1 MIAKE
6 LLNPKS
12 IVICGVSS
20 DVHKPGGKALKNLLE
35 SPFKGQVYAV
45 NPKETEVQGVKCYA
59 KVDDLPQVD
68 CAILCIAAKF
78 CTQTVDV
85 LAKEKGTKGF
95 IIISAGFS
103 EENAE
108 GAAIEKHIVDTIN
121 SVGGSLI
128 GPNCTGFL
136 NTNYAGCFDTPI
148 PTLDPKGVDFITGS
162 GATAVFIK
170 EYGMSNGLKFNS
182 VWAVGNSAQLGIEDV
197 LEHLDETFDPERSS
211 RVIMLYME
219 KIGDPQ
225 RLLKHSRSLINKG
238 CHIAAIKSGGSVAG
252 SRAASSHT
260 GALATNDA
268 AVDAL
273 FRKAGIVRCQNRQEL
288 TTVCAVFMYP
298 ELKGNRCAVVTH
310 AGGPAVMLTDV
321 LSNGGMEVPSLKE
334 HPKAPELL
342 SKLFAG
348 SSVGNPI
355 DFLATG
361 TAEQLGYILDAVEND
376 FDEID
381 FSVVIFGSPG
391 LFSNKEVYDL
401 LDQKMRTC
409 KKPIFPVLPSII
421 NVKEEIEDFIAKG
434 NINFPEECVLGNA
447 ICKIY
452 NTPKPKTGIVESLP
466 IDKLIISPANEP
478 ANEPDKDAVAAVA
491 ESIRQWGMLSPITVS
506 PKDGN
511 YRVVAGAKR
520 VRAAALAGMKEIM
533 AYIQE
538 DAAVSDQPDIDV
550 VRIRKTVERCKDGYM
565 EIADY
570 NELLDAAGISRKK
583 SVEVSNKEDALAFAK
598 EVGCSKDVP
607 LVMKV
612 VGPLHKSDVGGVT
625 LGVKDLDTVAR
636 EFDRLIV
643 IPETYAVEMY
653 PMLDGTDVYIGA
665 IRDPKFGHQVFFGL
679 GGIFIEV
686 LKDVES
692 VLVPTNK
699 EEVLKKLKNLKG
711 YKILEGVRGQE
722 GVNLD
727 LYADQIVRVSALV
740 QAAPEIAEMDLN
752 PLLGNPR
759 YVTAVDARIRLEK

>member
-1 MIAKE
+1 M
-6 LLNPKS
+6 
-12 IVICGVSS
+12 
-20 DVHKPGGKALKNLLE
+20 
-35 SPFKGQVYAV
+35 
-45 NPKETEVQGVKCYA
+45 
-59 KVDDLPQVD
+59 
-68 CAILCIAAKF
+68 
-78 CTQTVDV
+78 
-85 LAKEKGTKGF
+85 
-95 IIISAGFS
+95 
-103 EENAE
+103 
-108 GAAIEKHIVDTIN
+108 
-121 SVGGSLI
+121 
-128 GPNCTGFL
+128 
-136 NTNYAGCFDTPI
+136 NYAGCFDTPI
-148 PTLDPKGVDFITGS
+148 PPLDPKGVDFITGS

-197 LEHLDETFDPERSS
+197 LEHLDETFDPEKSS
-211 RVIMLYME
+211 HVIMLYME

-238 CHIAAIKSGGSVAG
+238 CHIAAIKSGGSAAG

-298 ELKGNRCAVVTH
+298 ELKGKRCAVVTH

-321 LSNGGMEVPSLKE
+321 LSNGGMEVPSLKD
-334 HPKAPELL
+334 HPASPALL
-342 SKLFAG
+342 EKLFGG

-361 TAEQLGYILDAVEND
+361 TAEQLGYILDTVENEYTD
-376 FDEID
+376 ID

-421 NVKEEIEDFIAKG
+421 NVKSEIEDFIAKG

-447 ICKIY
+447 LVKVY
-452 NTPKPKTGIVESLP
+452 NTPKPQPENVELP
-466 IDKLIISPANEP
+466 K
-478 ANEPDKDAVAAVA
+478 
-491 ESIRQWGMLSPITVS
+491 
-506 PKDGN
+506 
-511 YRVVAGAKR
+511 
-520 VRAAALAGMKEIM
+520 
-533 AYIQE
+533 
-538 DAAVSDQPDIDV
+538 IDV
-550 VRIRKTVERCKDGYM
+550 ARIRKTVERCKNGYM

-583 SVEVSNKEDALAFAK
+583 SVEVSKKEDALAFAK

-625 LGVKDLDTVAR
+625 LGVKDLDTVAK

-665 IRDPKFGHQVFFGL
+665 IRDEKFGHQIFFGL

-686 LKDVES
+686 LKDVQSALAPITAAEA
-692 VLVPTNK
+692 K
-699 EEVLKKLKNLKG
+699 EMLKQLKG

-722 GVNLD
+722 GVNID
-727 LYADQIVRVSALV
+727 LYADQVARVSALV

>member
-12 IVICGVSS
+12 IVVCGASS
-20 DVHKPGGKALKNLLE
+20 DIHKPGGKSLKNLLE
-35 SPFKGQVYAV
+35 SPFKGQIYAV
-45 NPKETEVQGVKCYA
+45 NPKETEVQGVKCYT

-78 CTQTVDV
+78 CAQTVDV
-85 LAKEKGTKGF
+85 LAKEKGCKGF

-108 GAAIEKHIVDTIN
+108 GAAIEKHITDTIN

-136 NTNYAGCFDTPI
+136 NVNYAGCFDTPI
-148 PTLDPKGVDFITGS
+148 PVLDPKGVDFITGS

-197 LEHLDETFDPERSS
+197 LEHLDETFDPEKSS
-211 RVIMLYME
+211 HVIMLYME
-219 KIGDPQ
+219 KIGDPM

-238 CHIAAIKSGGSVAG
+238 CHIAAIKSGGSAAG

-273 FRKAGIVRCQNRQEL
+273 FRKAGIVRCHNRQEL
-288 TTVCAVFMYP
+288 TTVCGVFMHP
-298 ELKGNRCAVVTH
+298 EIKGKRCAVITH

-321 LSNGGMEVPSLKE
+321 LSNGGLEVPPLKD
-334 HPKAPELL
+334 HPASPALL
-342 SKLFAG
+342 AKLFGG

-361 TAEQLGYILDAVEND
+361 TAEQLGYIIDTVENEY
-376 FDEID
+376 DEID

-401 LDQKMRTC
+401 LDEKMKTC

-421 NVKEEIEDFIAKG
+421 NVKDEINDFIAKG
-434 NINFPEECVLGNA
+434 RINFPEECVLGNA
-447 ICKIY
+447 ICKVY
-452 NTPKPKTGIVESLP
+452 NTPKPQPEHVELP
-466 IDKLIISPANEP
+466 K
-478 ANEPDKDAVAAVA
+478 
-491 ESIRQWGMLSPITVS
+491 
-506 PKDGN
+506 
-511 YRVVAGAKR
+511 
-520 VRAAALAGMKEIM
+520 
-533 AYIQE
+533 
-538 DAAVSDQPDIDV
+538 IDV
-550 VRIRKTVERCKDGYM
+550 ARIRKTIDRCNSGYL

-583 SVEVSNKEDALAFAK
+583 SVEVSKKEDALAFAK

-625 LGVKDLDTVAR
+625 LGVKDLDTVAK

-653 PMLDGTDVYIGA
+653 PMLDGIDVYIGA
-665 IRDPKFGHQVFFGL
+665 IKDPKFGHQIFFGL

-686 LKDVES
+686 LKDVQSALAPITADEA
-692 VLVPTNK
+692 K
-699 EEVLKKLKNLKG
+699 EMLKQLKG
-711 YKILEGVRGQE
+711 YKILQGVRGQQ

-727 LYADQIVRVSALV
+727 LYADQVARVSALV

-759 YVTAVDARIRLEK
+759 YVTAVDARIRIEK

>member
-1 MIAKE
+1 MHFVEINPIKINSMIAKE
-6 LLNPKS
+6 LLNPRS
-12 IVICGVSS
+12 IVICGASS
-20 DVHKPGGKALKNLLE
+20 DIHKPGGKALKNLLA
-35 SPFKGQVYAV
+35 SNFKGAVYAV
-45 NPKETEVQGVKCYA
+45 NPKETEVQGIKCFT
-59 KVDDLPQVD
+59 KVEDLPQVD
-68 CAILCIAAKF
+68 CAILCIAAKY
-78 CTQTVDV
+78 CPQTVDV
-85 LAKEKGTKGF
+85 LTQQKGTKGF
-95 IIISAGFS
+95 IIVSAGFS
-103 EENAE
+103 EENEE
-108 GAAIEKHIVDTIN
+108 GARLEKHIVESIN
-121 SVGGSLI
+121 AVGGSLI

-136 NTNYAGCFDTPI
+136 NTNYSGCFDTPI
-148 PTLDPKGVDFITGS
+148 PPLDPKGVDFITGS

-197 LEHLDETFDPERSS
+197 LEHLDETFDPVRSS
-211 RVIMLYME
+211 HVIMLYME

-238 CHIAAIKSGGSVAG
+238 CHIAAIKSGGSAAG

-273 FRKAGIVRCQNRQEL
+273 FRKAGIVRCHNRQEL
-288 TTVCAVFMYP
+288 TTVCSVFMYP
-298 ELKGNRCAVVTH
+298 EIKGKRCAVITH

-334 HPKAPELL
+334 HPASPALL
-342 SKLFAG
+342 EKLFAG

-361 TAEQLGYILDAVEND
+361 TAEQLGYIIDAVEND
-376 FDEID
+376 YTDID

-391 LFSNKEVYDL
+391 LFSNREVYDL
-401 LDQKMRTC
+401 LDKKMRTC

-421 NVKEEIEDFIAKG
+421 NVKDEIEEFIAKG

-447 ICKIY
+447 IVKVY
-452 NTPKPKTGIVESLP
+452 NTPKPQPEHVELP
-466 IDKLIISPANEP
+466 A
-478 ANEPDKDAVAAVA
+478 
-491 ESIRQWGMLSPITVS
+491 
-506 PKDGN
+506 
-511 YRVVAGAKR
+511 
-520 VRAAALAGMKEIM
+520 
-533 AYIQE
+533 
-538 DAAVSDQPDIDV
+538 IDV
-550 VRIRKTVERCKDGYM
+550 ARIRKTVERCKDGYM

-583 SVEVSNKEDALAFAK
+583 SVEVSKKEDALAFAR

-625 LGVKDLDTVAR
+625 LGVKDLETVGK

-665 IRDPKFGHQVFFGL
+665 IRDAKFGHQVFFGL

-686 LKDVES
+686 LKDVQSALAPITAAEA
-692 VLVPTNK
+692 K
-699 EEVLKKLKNLKG
+699 EMLTKLKG

-722 GVNLD
+722 GVNID
-727 LYADQIVRVSALV
+727 LYAEQVARVSALV

>member
-6 LLNPKS
+6 LLNPRS
-12 IVICGVSS
+12 IVVCGASS
-20 DVHKPGGKALKNLLE
+20 DIHKPGGKALKNLLE
-35 SPFKGQVYAV
+35 SSFSGPVYAV

-78 CTQTVDV
+78 CAQTVDV
-85 LAKEKGTKGF
+85 LTQQKGTKGF

-108 GAAIEKHIVDTIN
+108 GAAIEKHIVDSIN
-121 SVGGSLI
+121 AVGGSLI

-136 NTNYAGCFDTPI
+136 NTNYSGCFDTPI
-148 PTLDPKGVDFITGS
+148 PKLDPKGVDFITGS

-170 EYGMSNGLKFNS
+170 EYGMTNGLKFNS

-197 LEHLDETFDPERSS
+197 LEHLDETFDPEKSS
-211 RVIMLYME
+211 HVIMLYME
-219 KIGDPQ
+219 KVGDPQ

-238 CHIAAIKSGGSVAG
+238 CHIAAIKSGGSAAG

-288 TTVCAVFMYP
+288 TTVCGVFMYP
-298 ELKGNRCAVVTH
+298 EIKGNRCAVITH

-321 LSNGGMEVPSLKE
+321 LSNGGIEVPSLKE
-334 HPKAPELL
+334 HPASPALL
-342 SKLFAG
+342 EKLFAG

-361 TAEQLGYILDAVEND
+361 TAEQLGYIIDAVENEYTD
-376 FDEID
+376 ID

-391 LFSNKEVYDL
+391 LFSNREVYAL
-401 LDQKMRTC
+401 LNEKMKTC

-421 NVKEEIEDFIAKG
+421 NVKDEIQEFIDMG

-447 ICKIY
+447 ICKVY
-452 NTPKPKTGIVESLP
+452 NTPKPQAENVEQ
-466 IDKLIISPANEP
+466 PA
-478 ANEPDKDAVAAVA
+478 
-491 ESIRQWGMLSPITVS
+491 
-506 PKDGN
+506 
-511 YRVVAGAKR
+511 
-520 VRAAALAGMKEIM
+520 
-533 AYIQE
+533 
-538 DAAVSDQPDIDV
+538 IDV
-550 VRIRKTVERCKDGYM
+550 ARIRKTIDRCKDGYM

-583 SVEVSNKEDALAFAK
+583 SVEVSKVEDAIAFAK

-625 LGVKDLDTVAR
+625 LGVKDLETVEK
-636 EFDRLIV
+636 EFNRLIV

-665 IRDPKFGHQVFFGL
+665 IRDPKFGHQIFFGL

-686 LKDVES
+686 LKDVQSALAPISAAEA
-692 VLVPTNK
+692 K
-699 EEVLKKLKNLKG
+699 EALTKLRG
-711 YKILEGVRGQE
+711 YKILQGVRGQE
-722 GVNLD
+722 AVNID
-727 LYADQIVRVSALV
+727 LYAEQIARVSALV

>member
-6 LLNPKS
+6 LLEPKS
-12 IVICGVSS
+12 IVVCGASS
-20 DVHKPGGKALKNLLE
+20 DIHKPGGKALKNLLE
-35 SPFKGQVYAV
+35 SPFNGPVYAV

-78 CTQTVDV
+78 CAQTVDV
-85 LAKEKGTKGF
+85 LTQQKGTKGF
-95 IIISAGFS
+95 IIVSAGFS

-136 NTNYAGCFDTPI
+136 NVNYAGCFDTPI
-148 PTLDPKGVDFITGS
+148 PTLDPHGVDFITGS

-197 LEHLDETFDPERSS
+197 LEHLDETFDPVKSS

-238 CHIAAIKSGGSVAG
+238 CHIAAIKSGGSAAG

-273 FRKAGIVRCQNRQEL
+273 FRKAGIVRCHNRQEL
-288 TTVCAVFMYP
+288 TTVCGVFMHP
-298 ELKGNRCAVVTH
+298 EIKGKRCAVITH

-334 HPKAPELL
+334 HPASPALL
-342 SKLFAG
+342 AKLFGG

-361 TAEQLGYILDAVEND
+361 TAEQLGYIIDTVENEY
-376 FDEID
+376 DEID

-401 LDQKMRTC
+401 LDEKMKTC

-421 NVKEEIEDFIAKG
+421 NVKDEIEDFISKG
-434 NINFPEECVLGNA
+434 RINFPEECVLGNA

-452 NTPKPKTGIVESLP
+452 NTPKPQPVHVE
-466 IDKLIISPANEP
+466 
-478 ANEPDKDAVAAVA
+478 
-491 ESIRQWGMLSPITVS
+491 
-506 PKDGN
+506 
-511 YRVVAGAKR
+511 
-520 VRAAALAGMKEIM
+520 
-533 AYIQE
+533 
-538 DAAVSDQPDIDV
+538 QPQIDV
-550 VRIRKTVERCKDGYM
+550 ARIRKTIDRCKSGYL

-583 SVEVSNKEDALAFAK
+583 SVEVSKKEDALAFAK

-625 LGVKDLDTVAR
+625 LGVKDLDTVAK
-636 EFDRLIV
+636 EFDRLII

-653 PMLDGTDVYIGA
+653 PMLDGIDVYIGA
-665 IRDPKFGHQVFFGL
+665 IKDAKFGHQVFFGL

-686 LKDVES
+686 LKDVQSALAPITADEA
-692 VLVPTNK
+692 K
-699 EEVLKKLKNLKG
+699 EMLKQLKG
-711 YKILEGVRGQE
+711 YKILQGVRGQE

-727 LYADQIVRVSALV
+727 LYADQVARVSALV

-759 YVTAVDARIRLEK
+759 YVTAVDARIRIEK

>member
-1 MIAKE
+1 MINPK
-6 LLNPKS
+6 LLNPQS
-12 IVICGVSS
+12 IVICGASS
-20 DVHKPGGKALKNLLE
+20 DIHKPGGKSLKNLLE
-35 SPFKGQVYAV
+35 SPFKGQIYAV

-59 KVDDLPQVD
+59 NVNDLPQVD

-78 CTQTVDV
+78 CAQTVDV
-85 LAKEKGTKGF
+85 LAKEKGCRGF
-95 IIISAGFS
+95 IIVSAGFS
-103 EENAE
+103 EENEE

-136 NTNYAGCFDTPI
+136 NTNYSGCFDTPI
-148 PTLDPKGVDFITGS
+148 PKLDPKGVDFITGS

-197 LEHLDETFDPERSS
+197 LEHLDETFNPETSS
-211 RVIMLYME
+211 HVIMLYME

-238 CHIAAIKSGGSVAG
+238 CHIAAIKSGGSAAG

-273 FRKAGIVRCQNRQEL
+273 FQKAGIVRCHNRQEL
-288 TTVCAVFMYP
+288 TTVCGVFMHP
-298 ELKGNRCAVVTH
+298 EIKGKRCAVITH

-334 HPKAPELL
+334 HPASPALL
-342 SKLFAG
+342 AKLFGG

-361 TAEQLGYILDAVEND
+361 TAEQLGYIIDTVENEY
-376 FDEID
+376 DEID

-401 LDQKMRTC
+401 LDEKMKTC

-421 NVKEEIEDFIAKG
+421 NVKDEIADFIAKG
-434 NINFPEECVLGNA
+434 RINFPEECVLGNA
-447 ICKIY
+447 ICKVY
-452 NTPKPKTGIVESLP
+452 NTPKPQPENVELP
-466 IDKLIISPANEP
+466 K
-478 ANEPDKDAVAAVA
+478 
-491 ESIRQWGMLSPITVS
+491 
-506 PKDGN
+506 
-511 YRVVAGAKR
+511 
-520 VRAAALAGMKEIM
+520 
-533 AYIQE
+533 
-538 DAAVSDQPDIDV
+538 IDV
-550 VRIRKTVERCKDGYM
+550 ARIRATVDRCKDGYM

-583 SVEVSNKEDALAFAK
+583 SVEVSKKEDALAFAK

-625 LGVKDLDTVAR
+625 LGVKDLDTVAK

-665 IRDPKFGHQVFFGL
+665 IRDPKFGHQIFFGL

-686 LKDVES
+686 LKDVQSALAPITAAEA
-692 VLVPTNK
+692 K
-699 EEVLKKLKNLKG
+699 EMLTKLRG
-711 YKILEGVRGQE
+711 YKILQGVRGQE
-722 GVNLD
+722 PVNLD
-727 LYADQIVRVSALV
+727 LYADQVARVSALV
-740 QAAPEIAEMDLN
+740 QAAPEIVEMDLN

>member
-12 IVICGVSS
+12 IVICGASS
-20 DVHKPGGKALKNLLE
+20 DIHKPGGKSLKNLLE
-35 SPFKGQVYAV
+35 SPFKGQIYAV

-68 CAILCIAAKF
+68 CALLCIAAKF
-78 CTQTVDV
+78 CAQTVDV
-85 LAKEKGTKGF
+85 LAKEKGCKGF

-103 EENAE
+103 EESHE
-108 GAAIEKHIVDTIN
+108 GAEIEKHIVDTIN

-136 NTNYAGCFDTPI
+136 NVNYAGCFDTPI
-148 PTLDPKGVDFITGS
+148 PPLNPKGVDFITGS

-170 EYGMSNGLKFNS
+170 EYGMSNGLQFNS

-197 LEHLDETFDPERSS
+197 LEHLDETFDPEKSS
-211 RVIMLYME
+211 HVIMLYME

-238 CHIAAIKSGGSVAG
+238 CHIAAIKSGNSAAG

-260 GALATNDA
+260 GALATSDA

-288 TTVCAVFMYP
+288 TTVCAVFMHP
-298 ELKGNRCAVVTH
+298 ELKGKRCAVVTH

-321 LSNGGMEVPSLKE
+321 LSNGGLEVPSLKE

-342 SKLFAG
+342 SKLFGG

-401 LDQKMRTC
+401 LDEKMKTC

-421 NVKEEIEDFIAKG
+421 NVKDEINDFIAKG
-434 NINFPEECVLGNA
+434 RINFPEECVLGNA
-447 ICKIY
+447 ICKVY
-452 NTPKPKTGIVESLP
+452 NTPKPQPEHVELP
-466 IDKLIISPANEP
+466 
-478 ANEPDKDAVAAVA
+478 
-491 ESIRQWGMLSPITVS
+491 Q
-506 PKDGN
+506 
-511 YRVVAGAKR
+511 
-520 VRAAALAGMKEIM
+520 
-533 AYIQE
+533 
-538 DAAVSDQPDIDV
+538 IDV
-550 VRIRKTVERCKDGYM
+550 ARIRKTIDRCKSGYL

-583 SVEVSNKEDALAFAK
+583 SVEVSKKEDALAFAK

-625 LGVKDLDTVAR
+625 LGVKDLDTVAK

-653 PMLDGTDVYIGA
+653 PMLDGLDVYIGA
-665 IRDPKFGHQVFFGL
+665 IKDAKFGHQIFFGL

-686 LKDVES
+686 LKDVQSALAPITAAEA
-692 VLVPTNK
+692 K
-699 EEVLKKLKNLKG
+699 EMLKQLKG

-722 GVNLD
+722 GVNID
-727 LYADQIVRVSALV
+727 LYADQVARVSALV

-759 YVTAVDARIRLEK
+759 YVTAVDARIRIEK

>member
-1 MIAKE
+1 MINPK
-6 LLNPKS
+6 LLDPKS
-12 IVICGVSS
+12 IVVCGASS
-20 DVHKPGGKALKNLLE
+20 DIHKPGGKALKNLLE
-35 SPFKGQVYAV
+35 SAFKGDVYAV

-78 CTQTVDV
+78 CAQTVDV
-85 LAKEKGTKGF
+85 LAKEKGCRGF
-95 IIISAGFS
+95 IIVSAGFS
-103 EENAE
+103 EESHE
-108 GAAIEKHIVDTIN
+108 GAEVEKHIVDTIN

-136 NTNYAGCFDTPI
+136 NTNYSGCFDTPI
-148 PTLDPKGVDFITGS
+148 PKLDPKGVDFITGS

-197 LEHLDETFDPERSS
+197 LEHLDESFDPEKSS
-211 RVIMLYME
+211 HVIMLYME

-238 CHIAAIKSGGSVAG
+238 CHIAAIKSGGSAAG

-273 FRKAGIVRCQNRQEL
+273 FQKAGIVRCQNRQEL
-288 TTVCAVFMYP
+288 TTVCGVFMHP
-298 ELKGNRCAVVTH
+298 ELKGKRCAVITH

-321 LSNGGMEVPSLKE
+321 LSNGGMEVPPLKD
-334 HPKAPELL
+334 HPASPALL
-342 SKLFAG
+342 AKLFGG

-361 TAEQLGYILDAVEND
+361 TAEQLGYIIDTVENEY
-376 FDEID
+376 DEID

-401 LDQKMRTC
+401 LDEKMKTC

-421 NVKEEIEDFIAKG
+421 NVKQEIEDFIAKG
-434 NINFPEECVLGNA
+434 RINFPEECVLGNA
-447 ICKIY
+447 LVKVY
-452 NTPKPKTGIVESLP
+452 NTPKPQPEHVELP
-466 IDKLIISPANEP
+466 QVD
-478 ANEPDKDAVAAVA
+478 VA
-491 ESIRQWGMLSPITVS
+491 
-506 PKDGN
+506 
-511 YRVVAGAKR
+511 
-520 VRAAALAGMKEIM
+520 
-533 AYIQE
+533 
-538 DAAVSDQPDIDV
+538 
-550 VRIRKTVERCKDGYM
+550 RIRATVDRCKDGYM

-583 SVEVSNKEDALAFAK
+583 SVEVSKKEDALAFAK

-625 LGVKDLDTVAR
+625 LGVKDLDTVAK

-665 IRDPKFGHQVFFGL
+665 IRDDKFGHQIFFGL

-686 LKDVES
+686 LKDVQSALAPITAAEA
-692 VLVPTNK
+692 K
-699 EEVLKKLKNLKG
+699 EMLTKLRG
-711 YKILEGVRGQE
+711 YKILQGVRGQE
-722 GVNLD
+722 PVNLD
-727 LYADQIVRVSALV
+727 LYADQIARVSALM

>member
-6 LLNPKS
+6 LLNPRS
-12 IVICGVSS
+12 IVICGASS
-20 DVHKPGGKALKNLLE
+20 DIHKPGGKSLKNLLE
-35 SPFKGQVYAV
+35 SPFKGQIYAV

-68 CAILCIAAKF
+68 CALLCIAAKF
-78 CTQTVDV
+78 CAQTVDV
-85 LAKEKGTKGF
+85 LAKEKGCKGF

-103 EENAE
+103 EESYE
-108 GAAIEKHIVDTIN
+108 GAEIEKHIVDTIN

-136 NTNYAGCFDTPI
+136 NVNYAGCFDTPI
-148 PTLDPKGVDFITGS
+148 PPLNPKGVDFITGS

-170 EYGMSNGLKFNS
+170 EYGMSNGLQFNS

-197 LEHLDETFDPERSS
+197 LEHLDETFDPEKSS
-211 RVIMLYME
+211 HVIMLYME
-219 KIGDPQ
+219 KIGDPM

-238 CHIAAIKSGGSVAG
+238 CHIAAIKSGGSAAG

-273 FRKAGIVRCQNRQEL
+273 FRKAGIVRCHNRQEL
-288 TTVCAVFMYP
+288 TTVCGVFMYP
-298 ELKGNRCAVVTH
+298 EIKGKRCAVITH

-321 LSNGGMEVPSLKE
+321 LSDGGMEVPPLKD
-334 HPKAPELL
+334 HPASPALL
-342 SKLFAG
+342 EKLFGG

-361 TAEQLGYILDAVEND
+361 TAEQLGYIIDTVENEY
-376 FDEID
+376 DEID

-401 LDQKMRTC
+401 LDAKMKTC

-421 NVKEEIEDFIAKG
+421 NVKDEIEDFIAKG
-434 NINFPEECVLGNA
+434 RINFPEECVLGNA
-447 ICKIY
+447 ICKVY
-452 NTPKPKTGIVESLP
+452 NTPKPQPEHVELP
-466 IDKLIISPANEP
+466 E
-478 ANEPDKDAVAAVA
+478 
-491 ESIRQWGMLSPITVS
+491 
-506 PKDGN
+506 
-511 YRVVAGAKR
+511 
-520 VRAAALAGMKEIM
+520 
-533 AYIQE
+533 
-538 DAAVSDQPDIDV
+538 IDV
-550 VRIRKTVERCKDGYM
+550 ARIRKTIDRCKDGYL

-583 SVEVSNKEDALAFAK
+583 SVEVSKKEDALAFAK

-625 LGVKDLDTVAR
+625 LGVKDLDTVAK

-665 IRDPKFGHQVFFGL
+665 IKDPKFGHQIFFGL

-686 LKDVES
+686 LKDVQSALAPITADEA
-692 VLVPTNK
+692 K
-699 EEVLKKLKNLKG
+699 EMLKQLKG
-711 YKILEGVRGQE
+711 YKILQGVRGQE

-727 LYADQIVRVSALV
+727 LYADQVARVSALV

-759 YVTAVDARIRLEK
+759 YVTAVDARIRIEK

>member
-6 LLNPKS
+6 LLNPRS
-12 IVICGVSS
+12 IVICGASS
-20 DVHKPGGKALKNLLE
+20 DIHKPGGKALKNLLE
-35 SPFKGQVYAV
+35 SNFSGPVYAV
-45 NPKETEVQGVKCYA
+45 NPKETEVQGIKCYA
-59 KVDDLPQVD
+59 KVEDLPQVD

-78 CTQTVDV
+78 CAQTVDV
-85 LAKEKGTKGF
+85 LTQQKGTKGF
-95 IIISAGFS
+95 IIVSAGFS

-108 GAAIEKHIVDTIN
+108 GAAIEKHIVDSIN
-121 SVGGSLI
+121 AVGGSLI

-136 NTNYAGCFDTPI
+136 NTNYSGCFDTPI
-148 PTLDPKGVDFITGS
+148 PKLDPKGVDFITGS

-170 EYGMSNGLKFNS
+170 EYGMTNGLKFNS

-197 LEHLDETFDPERSS
+197 LEHLDETFDPEKSS
-211 RVIMLYME
+211 HVIMLYME
-219 KIGDPQ
+219 KVGDPQ

-238 CHIAAIKSGGSVAG
+238 CHIAAIKSGGSAAG

-288 TTVCAVFMYP
+288 TTVCGVFMYP
-298 ELKGNRCAVVTH
+298 EIKGNRCAVITH

-321 LSNGGMEVPSLKE
+321 LSNNGIEVPSLKE
-334 HPKAPELL
+334 HPASPALL
-342 SKLFAG
+342 EKLFGG

-361 TAEQLGYILDAVEND
+361 TAEQLGYIIDTVENEYTD
-376 FDEID
+376 ID

-391 LFSNKEVYDL
+391 LFSNREVYAL
-401 LDQKMRTC
+401 LNEKMKTC

-421 NVKEEIEDFIAKG
+421 NVKDEIQEFIDMG

-447 ICKIY
+447 ICKVY
-452 NTPKPKTGIVESLP
+452 NTPKPQPENVEQ
-466 IDKLIISPANEP
+466 PA
-478 ANEPDKDAVAAVA
+478 
-491 ESIRQWGMLSPITVS
+491 
-506 PKDGN
+506 
-511 YRVVAGAKR
+511 
-520 VRAAALAGMKEIM
+520 
-533 AYIQE
+533 
-538 DAAVSDQPDIDV
+538 IDV
-550 VRIRKTVERCKDGYM
+550 ARIRKTVDRCKSGYM

-583 SVEVSNKEDALAFAK
+583 SVEVSKVEDAIAFAK

-625 LGVKDLDTVAR
+625 LGVKDLATVEK
-636 EFDRLIV
+636 EFNRLIV

-665 IRDPKFGHQVFFGL
+665 IKDPKFGHQIFFGL

-686 LKDVES
+686 LKDVQSALAPISAAEA
-692 VLVPTNK
+692 K
-699 EEVLKKLKNLKG
+699 EALTKLRG
-711 YKILEGVRGQE
+711 YKILQGVRGQE
-722 GVNLD
+722 AVNLD
-727 LYADQIVRVSALV
+727 LYADQIARVSALV

>member
-6 LLNPKS
+6 LLNPRS
-12 IVICGVSS
+12 IVICGASS
-20 DVHKPGGKALKNLLE
+20 DIHKPGGKSLKNLLE
-35 SPFKGQVYAV
+35 SPFKGKIYAV

-59 KVDDLPQVD
+59 KVDDLPEQVD
-68 CAILCIAAKF
+68 CALLCIAAKF
-78 CTQTVDV
+78 CAQTVDV
-85 LAKEKGTKGF
+85 LAKEKGCKGF

-103 EENAE
+103 EESHE
-108 GAAIEKHIVDTIN
+108 GAEIEKHIVDTIN

-136 NTNYAGCFDTPI
+136 NVNYAGCFDTPI
-148 PTLDPKGVDFITGS
+148 PPLDPKGVDFITGS

-197 LEHLDETFDPERSS
+197 LEHLDETFDPEKSS
-211 RVIMLYME
+211 HVIMLYME
-219 KIGDPQ
+219 KIGDPM

-238 CHIAAIKSGGSVAG
+238 CHIAAIKSGGSAAG

-273 FRKAGIVRCQNRQEL
+273 FRKAGIVRCHNRQEL
-288 TTVCAVFMYP
+288 TTVCGVFMHP
-298 ELKGNRCAVVTH
+298 EIKGKRCAVITH

-321 LSNGGMEVPSLKE
+321 LSNGGMEVPPLKD
-334 HPKAPELL
+334 HPASPALL
-342 SKLFAG
+342 AKLFGG

-361 TAEQLGYILDAVEND
+361 TAEQLGYIIDTVENEY
-376 FDEID
+376 DEID

-401 LDQKMRTC
+401 LDEKMKTC

-421 NVKEEIEDFIAKG
+421 NVKDEINDFISKG
-434 NINFPEECVLGNA
+434 RINFPEECVLGNA
-447 ICKIY
+447 LCKVY
-452 NTPKPKTGIVESLP
+452 NTPKPQPEHVELP
-466 IDKLIISPANEP
+466 K
-478 ANEPDKDAVAAVA
+478 
-491 ESIRQWGMLSPITVS
+491 
-506 PKDGN
+506 
-511 YRVVAGAKR
+511 
-520 VRAAALAGMKEIM
+520 
-533 AYIQE
+533 
-538 DAAVSDQPDIDV
+538 IDV
-550 VRIRKTVERCKDGYM
+550 ARIRKTIDHCKDGYL

-583 SVEVSNKEDALAFAK
+583 SVEVSKKEDALAFAK

-625 LGVKDLDTVAR
+625 LGVKDLDTVAK

-665 IRDPKFGHQVFFGL
+665 IKDPKFGHQIFFGL

-686 LKDVES
+686 LKDVQSALAPITADEA
-692 VLVPTNK
+692 K
-699 EEVLKKLKNLKG
+699 EMLKQLKG
-711 YKILEGVRGQE
+711 YKILQGVRGQE

-727 LYADQIVRVSALV
+727 LYADQVARVSALV

-759 YVTAVDARIRLEK
+759 YVTAVDARIRIEK

>member
-1 MIAKE
+1 MINPK
-6 LLNPKS
+6 LLNPQS
-12 IVICGVSS
+12 IVVCGASS
-20 DVHKPGGKALKNLLE
+20 DIHKPGGKALKNLLE
-35 SPFKGQVYAV
+35 SPFKGQIYAV

-78 CTQTVDV
+78 CAQTVDV
-85 LAKEKGTKGF
+85 LAKEKGCRGF

-103 EENAE
+103 EESHE
-108 GAAIEKHIVDTIN
+108 GAEIEKHIVETIN

-136 NTNYAGCFDTPI
+136 NVNYAGCFDTPI
-148 PTLDPKGVDFITGS
+148 PKLDPKGVDFITGS

-197 LEHLDETFDPERSS
+197 LEHLDETFDPEKSS
-211 RVIMLYME
+211 HVIMLYME

-225 RLLKHSRSLINKG
+225 RLLKHSRNLINKG
-238 CHIAAIKSGGSVAG
+238 CHIAAIKSGGSAAG

-273 FRKAGIVRCQNRQEL
+273 FQKAGIVRCHNRQEL
-288 TTVCAVFMYP
+288 TTVCGVFMHP
-298 ELKGNRCAVVTH
+298 ELKGKRCAVITH

-321 LSNGGMEVPSLKE
+321 LSNGGMEVPPLKD
-334 HPKAPELL
+334 HPASPALL
-342 SKLFAG
+342 AKLFGG

-361 TAEQLGYILDAVEND
+361 TAEQLGYIIDTVENEY
-376 FDEID
+376 DEID

-401 LDQKMRTC
+401 LDEKMKTC

-421 NVKEEIEDFIAKG
+421 NVKDEINDFIAKG
-434 NINFPEECVLGNA
+434 RINFPEECVLGNA
-447 ICKIY
+447 LVKVY
-452 NTPKPKTGIVESLP
+452 NTPKPQSEHVELP
-466 IDKLIISPANEP
+466 
-478 ANEPDKDAVAAVA
+478 
-491 ESIRQWGMLSPITVS
+491 Q
-506 PKDGN
+506 
-511 YRVVAGAKR
+511 
-520 VRAAALAGMKEIM
+520 
-533 AYIQE
+533 
-538 DAAVSDQPDIDV
+538 IDV
-550 VRIRKTVERCKDGYM
+550 ARIRKTIDKCGNGYM

-583 SVEVSNKEDALAFAK
+583 SVEVSKKEDALAFAK

-625 LGVKDLDTVAR
+625 LNVKDLDTVSK
-636 EFDRLIV
+636 EFDRLMAIKD
-643 IPETYAVEMY
+643 TYAVEMY

-665 IRDPKFGHQVFFGL
+665 IRDDKFGHQIFFGL

-686 LKDVES
+686 LKDVQSALAPITAAEA
-692 VLVPTNK
+692 K
-699 EEVLKKLKNLKG
+699 EMLTKLRG
-711 YKILEGVRGQE
+711 YKILQGVRGQE
-722 GVNLD
+722 PVNID
-727 LYADQIVRVSALV
+727 LYADQVARVSALV

>member
-1 MIAKE
+1 M
-6 LLNPKS
+6 
-12 IVICGVSS
+12 
-20 DVHKPGGKALKNLLE
+20 
-35 SPFKGQVYAV
+35 
-45 NPKETEVQGVKCYA
+45 
-59 KVDDLPQVD
+59 
-68 CAILCIAAKF
+68 
-78 CTQTVDV
+78 
-85 LAKEKGTKGF
+85 
-95 IIISAGFS
+95 
-103 EENAE
+103 
-108 GAAIEKHIVDTIN
+108 
-121 SVGGSLI
+121 GGSLI

-136 NTNYAGCFDTPI
+136 NTNYSGCFDTPI
-148 PTLDPKGVDFITGS
+148 PKLDPKGVDFITGS

-197 LEHLDETFDPERSS
+197 LEHLDETFDPEKSS
-211 RVIMLYME
+211 HVIMLYME

-225 RLLKHSRSLINKG
+225 RLLKHSRNLINKG
-238 CHIAAIKSGGSVAG
+238 CHIAAIKSGGSAAG

-273 FRKAGIVRCQNRQEL
+273 FQKAGIVRCHNRQEL
-288 TTVCAVFMYP
+288 TTVCGVFMHP
-298 ELKGNRCAVVTH
+298 EIKGKRCAVITH

-321 LSNGGMEVPSLKE
+321 LSNGGIEVPPLKD
-334 HPKAPELL
+334 HPASPALL
-342 SKLFAG
+342 AKLFGG

-361 TAEQLGYILDAVEND
+361 TAEQLGYIIDTVENEY
-376 FDEID
+376 DEID

-401 LDQKMRTC
+401 LDEKMKTC

-421 NVKEEIEDFIAKG
+421 NVKDEINDFIAKG
-434 NINFPEECVLGNA
+434 RINFPEECVLGNA
-447 ICKIY
+447 LVKVY
-452 NTPKPKTGIVESLP
+452 NTPKPQPEHVELP
-466 IDKLIISPANEP
+466 QVD
-478 ANEPDKDAVAAVA
+478 VA
-491 ESIRQWGMLSPITVS
+491 
-506 PKDGN
+506 
-511 YRVVAGAKR
+511 
-520 VRAAALAGMKEIM
+520 
-533 AYIQE
+533 
-538 DAAVSDQPDIDV
+538 
-550 VRIRKTVERCKDGYM
+550 RIRATVDRCKDGYM

-583 SVEVSNKEDALAFAK
+583 SVEVSKKEDALAFAK

-625 LGVKDLDTVAR
+625 LGVKDLDTVAK

-665 IRDPKFGHQVFFGL
+665 IKDPKFGHQIFFGL

-686 LKDVES
+686 LKDVQSALAPITAAEA
-692 VLVPTNK
+692 K
-699 EEVLKKLKNLKG
+699 EMLTKLRG
-711 YKILEGVRGQE
+711 YKILQGVRGQE
-722 GVNLD
+722 PVNLD
-727 LYADQIVRVSALV
+727 LYADQIARVSALV

>member
-6 LLNPKS
+6 LLNPRS
-12 IVICGVSS
+12 IVICGASS
-20 DVHKPGGKALKNLLE
+20 DVHKPGGKSLKNLLE
-35 SPFKGQVYAV
+35 SPFKGQIYAV

-59 KVDDLPQVD
+59 KVEDLPQVD

-78 CTQTVDV
+78 CAQTVDV
-85 LAKEKGTKGF
+85 LAKEKGCKGF
-95 IIISAGFS
+95 IIVSAGFS
-103 EENAE
+103 EESHE
-108 GAAIEKHIVDTIN
+108 GAEIEKHIVDTIN

-136 NTNYAGCFDTPI
+136 NVNYAGCFDTPI
-148 PTLDPKGVDFITGS
+148 PPLDPKGVDFITGS

-197 LEHLDETFDPERSS
+197 LEHLDETFDPVKSS
-211 RVIMLYME
+211 HVIMLYME

-238 CHIAAIKSGGSVAG
+238 CHIAAIKSGGSAAG

-298 ELKGNRCAVVTH
+298 ELKGKRCAVVTH

-321 LSNGGMEVPSLKE
+321 LSNGGMEVPSLKD
-334 HPKAPELL
+334 HPASPALL
-342 SKLFAG
+342 EKLFGG

-361 TAEQLGYILDAVEND
+361 TAEQLGYILDTVENEYTD
-376 FDEID
+376 ID

-421 NVKEEIEDFIAKG
+421 NVKSEIEDFIAKG

-447 ICKIY
+447 LVKVY
-452 NTPKPKTGIVESLP
+452 NTPKPQPENVELP
-466 IDKLIISPANEP
+466 K
-478 ANEPDKDAVAAVA
+478 
-491 ESIRQWGMLSPITVS
+491 
-506 PKDGN
+506 
-511 YRVVAGAKR
+511 
-520 VRAAALAGMKEIM
+520 
-533 AYIQE
+533 
-538 DAAVSDQPDIDV
+538 IDV
-550 VRIRKTVERCKDGYM
+550 ARIRRTVERCKDGYM

-583 SVEVSNKEDALAFAK
+583 SVEVSKKEDALAFAK

-625 LGVKDLDTVAR
+625 LGVKDLDTVAK

-665 IRDPKFGHQVFFGL
+665 IRDEKFGHQIFFGL

-686 LKDVES
+686 LKDVQSALAPITAAEA
-692 VLVPTNK
+692 K
-699 EEVLKKLKNLKG
+699 EMLKQLKG

-722 GVNLD
+722 GVNID
-727 LYADQIVRVSALV
+727 LYAEQVARVSALV

>member
-6 LLNPKS
+6 LLNPRS
-12 IVICGVSS
+12 IVVCGASS
-20 DVHKPGGKALKNLLE
+20 DIHKPGGKALKNLLD
-35 SPFKGQVYAV
+35 SNFKGQVYAV
-45 NPKETEVQGVKCYA
+45 NPKESEVQGVKCYA

-78 CTQTVDV
+78 CAATVDV
-85 LAKEKGTKGF
+85 LTQQKGTKGF
-95 IIISAGFS
+95 IIVSAGFS

-108 GAAIEKHIVDTIN
+108 GAAIEKHIVDSIN
-121 SVGGSLI
+121 AVGGSLI

-136 NTNYAGCFDTPI
+136 NTNYSGCFDTPI
-148 PTLDPKGVDFITGS
+148 PKLDPHGVDFITGS

-170 EYGMSNGLKFNS
+170 EYGISNGLTFNS

-197 LEHLDETFDPERSS
+197 LQHLDESFDPEKSS

-225 RLLKHSRSLINKG
+225 RLLKHSRNLINKG
-238 CHIAAIKSGGSVAG
+238 CRIAAIKSGGSAAG

-288 TTVCAVFMYP
+288 TTVCAVFMHP
-298 ELKGNRCAVVTH
+298 ALKGKRCAVVTH

-334 HPKAPELL
+334 HPKSPELL
-342 SKLFAG
+342 SKLFPG

-376 FDEID
+376 YDEID

-401 LDQKMRTC
+401 LDQKMKTC
-409 KKPIFPVLPSII
+409 RKPIFPVLPSII
-421 NVKEEIEDFIAKG
+421 NVKDEIDDFIAKG
-434 NINFPEECVLGNA
+434 RINFPEECVLGNA
-447 ICKIY
+447 LCKVY
-452 NTPKPKTGIVESLP
+452 NTPKPQPENVE
-466 IDKLIISPANEP
+466 
-478 ANEPDKDAVAAVA
+478 
-491 ESIRQWGMLSPITVS
+491 
-506 PKDGN
+506 
-511 YRVVAGAKR
+511 
-520 VRAAALAGMKEIM
+520 
-533 AYIQE
+533 
-538 DAAVSDQPDIDV
+538 QPSVDV
-550 VRIRKTVERCKDGYM
+550 QRIRKTIQRCNSGYL

-583 SVEVSNKEDALAFAK
+583 SVEVSKLDDALAFAK
-598 EVGCSKDVP
+598 EVGCSNNVP

-625 LGVKDLDTVAR
+625 LGVKDLETVEK
-636 EFDRLIV
+636 EFNRLIV

-665 IRDPKFGHQVFFGL
+665 IKDPKFGHQIFFGL

-686 LKDVES
+686 LKDVQSALAPISAAEA
-692 VLVPTNK
+692 K
-699 EEVLKKLKNLKG
+699 EMLTQLKG
-711 YKILEGVRGQE
+711 YKILQGVRGQE

-727 LYADQIVRVSALV
+727 LYADQIARVSALV

-759 YVTAVDARIRLEK
+759 YVTAVDARIRIEK

>member
-12 IVICGVSS
+12 IVVCGASS
-20 DVHKPGGKALKNLLE
+20 DVHKPGGKSLKNLLE

-78 CTQTVDV
+78 CAQTVDV
-85 LAKEKGTKGF
+85 LAKEKGCKGF
-95 IIISAGFS
+95 IIVSAGFS
-103 EENAE
+103 EESHE
-108 GAAIEKHIVDTIN
+108 GAEVEKHIVDTIN

-136 NTNYAGCFDTPI
+136 NVNYAGCFDTPI
-148 PTLDPKGVDFITGS
+148 PTLDPHGVDFITGS

-170 EYGMSNGLKFNS
+170 EYGISNGLKFNS

-197 LEHLDETFDPERSS
+197 LEHLDETFDPVKSS

-238 CHIAAIKSGGSVAG
+238 CHIAAIKSGGSAAG

-273 FRKAGIVRCQNRQEL
+273 FRKAGIVRCHNRQEL
-288 TTVCAVFMYP
+288 TTVCGVFMYP
-298 ELKGNRCAVVTH
+298 EIKGKRCAVITH

-321 LSNGGMEVPSLKE
+321 LSDGGMEVPSLKD
-334 HPKAPELL
+334 HPASPALL
-342 SKLFAG
+342 AKLFGG

-361 TAEQLGYILDAVEND
+361 TAEQLGYIIDTVENEY
-376 FDEID
+376 DEID

-401 LDQKMRTC
+401 LDEKMKTC

-421 NVKEEIEDFIAKG
+421 NVKDEIEDFIAKG
-434 NINFPEECVLGNA
+434 RINFPEECVLGNA
-447 ICKIY
+447 LCKVY
-452 NTPKPKTGIVESLP
+452 NTPKPQPEHVELP
-466 IDKLIISPANEP
+466 K
-478 ANEPDKDAVAAVA
+478 
-491 ESIRQWGMLSPITVS
+491 
-506 PKDGN
+506 
-511 YRVVAGAKR
+511 
-520 VRAAALAGMKEIM
+520 
-533 AYIQE
+533 
-538 DAAVSDQPDIDV
+538 IDV
-550 VRIRKTVERCKDGYM
+550 ERIRRTIDRCQSGYL

-583 SVEVSNKEDALAFAK
+583 SVEVSKKEDALAFAK
-598 EVGCSKDVP
+598 EVGCSKEVP

-625 LGVKDLDTVAR
+625 LGVKDLDTVAK
-636 EFDRLIV
+636 EFDRLIH

-665 IRDPKFGHQVFFGL
+665 IKDPKFGHQVFFGL

-686 LKDVES
+686 LKDVQSALAPITADEA
-692 VLVPTNK
+692 K
-699 EEVLKKLKNLKG
+699 EMLKQLKG
-711 YKILEGVRGQE
+711 YKILQGVRGQE
-722 GVNLD
+722 GVNID
-727 LYADQIVRVSALV
+727 LYADQVARVSALV

-759 YVTAVDARIRLEK
+759 YVTAVDARIRIEK

>member
-6 LLNPKS
+6 LLNPRS
-12 IVICGVSS
+12 IVICGASS
-20 DVHKPGGKALKNLLE
+20 DIHKPGGKSLKNLLE
-35 SPFKGQVYAV
+35 SPFKGKIYAV

-68 CAILCIAAKF
+68 CALLCIAAKF
-78 CTQTVDV
+78 CAQTVDV
-85 LAKEKGTKGF
+85 LAKEKGCKGF

-103 EENAE
+103 EENTE
-108 GAAIEKHIVDTIN
+108 GAAIEKHIVETIN

-136 NTNYAGCFDTPI
+136 NVNYAGCFDTPI
-148 PTLDPKGVDFITGS
+148 PKLDPKGVDFITGS

-197 LEHLDETFDPERSS
+197 LEHLDETFDPEKSS

-219 KIGDPQ
+219 KIGDPM

-238 CHIAAIKSGGSVAG
+238 CHIAAIKSGGSAAG

-273 FRKAGIVRCQNRQEL
+273 FRKAGIVRCHNRQEL
-288 TTVCAVFMYP
+288 TTVCGVFMHP
-298 ELKGNRCAVVTH
+298 EIKGKRCAVITH

-321 LSNGGMEVPSLKE
+321 LSNGGMEVPPLKD
-334 HPKAPELL
+334 HPASAALL
-342 SKLFAG
+342 EKLFGG

-361 TAEQLGYILDAVEND
+361 TAEQLGYIIDTVENEY
-376 FDEID
+376 DEID

-401 LDQKMRTC
+401 LDEKMKTC

-421 NVKEEIEDFIAKG
+421 NVKDEIEDFIAKG
-434 NINFPEECVLGNA
+434 RINFPEECVLGNA
-447 ICKIY
+447 ICKVY
-452 NTPKPKTGIVESLP
+452 NTPKPQPEHVELP
-466 IDKLIISPANEP
+466 K
-478 ANEPDKDAVAAVA
+478 
-491 ESIRQWGMLSPITVS
+491 
-506 PKDGN
+506 
-511 YRVVAGAKR
+511 
-520 VRAAALAGMKEIM
+520 
-533 AYIQE
+533 
-538 DAAVSDQPDIDV
+538 IDV
-550 VRIRKTVERCKDGYM
+550 ERIRKTIDRCKDGYL

-583 SVEVSNKEDALAFAK
+583 SVEVSKKEDALAFAK

-625 LGVKDLDTVAR
+625 LNVKDLDTVSK
-636 EFDRLIV
+636 EYDRLMAIKD
-643 IPETYAVEMY
+643 TYAVEMY

-665 IRDPKFGHQVFFGL
+665 IKDPKFGHQVFFGL

-686 LKDVES
+686 LKDVQSALAPITADEA
-692 VLVPTNK
+692 K
-699 EEVLKKLKNLKG
+699 EMLKQLKG
-711 YKILEGVRGQE
+711 YKILQGVRGQE

-727 LYADQIVRVSALV
+727 LYADQVARVSALV

-759 YVTAVDARIRLEK
+759 YVTAVDARIRIEK

>member
-6 LLNPKS
+6 LLNPRS
-12 IVICGVSS
+12 IVICGASS
-20 DVHKPGGKALKNLLE
+20 DIHKPGGKALKNLLE
-35 SPFKGQVYAV
+35 SSFSGPVYAV
-45 NPKETEVQGVKCYA
+45 NPKETEVQGIKCYA
-59 KVDDLPQVD
+59 KVEDLPQVD

-78 CTQTVDV
+78 CAQTVDV
-85 LAKEKGTKGF
+85 LTQQKGTKGF
-95 IIISAGFS
+95 IIVSAGFS

-108 GAAIEKHIVDTIN
+108 GAAIEKHIVDSIN
-121 SVGGSLI
+121 AVGGSLI

-136 NTNYAGCFDTPI
+136 NTNYSGCFDTPI
-148 PTLDPKGVDFITGS
+148 PKLDPKGVDFITGS

-170 EYGMSNGLKFNS
+170 EYGMTNGLKFNS

-197 LEHLDETFDPERSS
+197 LEHLDETFDPEKSS
-211 RVIMLYME
+211 HVIMLYME
-219 KIGDPQ
+219 KVGDPQ

-238 CHIAAIKSGGSVAG
+238 CHIAAIKSGGSAAG

-288 TTVCAVFMYP
+288 TTVCGVFMYP
-298 ELKGNRCAVVTH
+298 EIKGNRCAVITH

-321 LSNGGMEVPSLKE
+321 LSDNGIEVPSLKE
-334 HPKAPELL
+334 HPASPALL
-342 SKLFAG
+342 EKLFGG

-361 TAEQLGYILDAVEND
+361 TAEQLGYIIDTVENEYTD
-376 FDEID
+376 ID

-391 LFSNKEVYDL
+391 LFSNREVYAL
-401 LDQKMRTC
+401 LDEKMKTC

-421 NVKEEIEDFIAKG
+421 NVKDEIQEFIDRG

-447 ICKIY
+447 ICKVY
-452 NTPKPKTGIVESLP
+452 NTPKPQPENVEQ
-466 IDKLIISPANEP
+466 PA
-478 ANEPDKDAVAAVA
+478 
-491 ESIRQWGMLSPITVS
+491 
-506 PKDGN
+506 
-511 YRVVAGAKR
+511 
-520 VRAAALAGMKEIM
+520 
-533 AYIQE
+533 
-538 DAAVSDQPDIDV
+538 IDV
-550 VRIRKTVERCKDGYM
+550 ARIRKTIDRCKNGYM

-583 SVEVSNKEDALAFAK
+583 SVEVSKVEDAIAFAK

-625 LGVKDLDTVAR
+625 LGVKDLATVEK
-636 EFDRLIV
+636 EFNRLIV

-665 IRDPKFGHQVFFGL
+665 IKDPKFGHQIFFGL

-686 LKDVES
+686 LKDVQSALAPISAAEA
-692 VLVPTNK
+692 K
-699 EEVLKKLKNLKG
+699 EALTKLRG
-711 YKILEGVRGQE
+711 YKILQGVRGQE
-722 GVNLD
+722 AVNLD
-727 LYADQIVRVSALV
+727 LYADQIARVSALV

>member
-6 LLNPKS
+6 LLNPRS
-12 IVICGVSS
+12 IVICGASS

-78 CTQTVDV
+78 CAQTVDV
-85 LAKEKGTKGF
+85 LAKEKGCKGF
-95 IIISAGFS
+95 IIVSAGFS
-103 EENAE
+103 EENEE
-108 GAAIEKHIVDTIN
+108 GAAIERHIVDTIN

-136 NTNYAGCFDTPI
+136 NTNYSGCFDAPI
-148 PTLDPKGVDFITGS
+148 PKLDPKGVDFITGS

-197 LEHLDETFDPERSS
+197 LEHLDESFNPETSS

-238 CHIAAIKSGGSVAG
+238 CHIAAIKSGGSAAG

-288 TTVCAVFMYP
+288 TTVCAVFMHP
-298 ELKGNRCAVVTH
+298 EIRGKRCAVITH

-334 HPKAPELL
+334 HPASPALL
-342 SKLFAG
+342 EKLFPG

-361 TAEQLGYILDAVEND
+361 TAEQLGHIIDTVENEYD
-376 FDEID
+376 DID

-391 LFSNKEVYDL
+391 LFSNREVYAL
-401 LDQKMRTC
+401 LDEKMKTC
-409 KKPIFPVLPSII
+409 RKPIFPVLPSII
-421 NVKEEIEDFIAKG
+421 NVKEEIEEFISRG
-434 NINFPEECVLGNA
+434 RINFPEECVLGNA
-447 ICKIY
+447 ICKVY
-452 NTPKPKTGIVESLP
+452 HTPKPQPEQVELP
-466 IDKLIISPANEP
+466 QIDTA
-478 ANEPDKDAVAAVA
+478 
-491 ESIRQWGMLSPITVS
+491 
-506 PKDGN
+506 
-511 YRVVAGAKR
+511 
-520 VRAAALAGMKEIM
+520 
-533 AYIQE
+533 
-538 DAAVSDQPDIDV
+538 
-550 VRIRKTVERCKDGYM
+550 RIRRTIDRCNDGYM
-565 EIADY
+565 EISDY

-583 SVEVSNKEDALAFAK
+583 SVEVSKKEDALAFAR
-598 EVGCSKDVP
+598 EVGCSKEVP

-625 LGVKDLDTVAR
+625 LGVKDLDTVAK

-665 IRDPKFGHQVFFGL
+665 IRDEKFGHQIFFGL

-686 LKDVES
+686 LKDVQSALAPITAAEA
-692 VLVPTNK
+692 K
-699 EEVLKKLKNLKG
+699 EMLLNLKG

-727 LYADQIVRVSALV
+727 LYADQVARVSALV

-752 PLLGNPR
+752 PLLGTPR

>member
-6 LLNPKS
+6 LLNPRS
-12 IVICGVSS
+12 IVICGASS
-20 DVHKPGGKALKNLLE
+20 DIHKPGGKALKNLLE
-35 SPFKGQVYAV
+35 SSFSGPVYAV
-45 NPKETEVQGVKCYA
+45 NPKETEVQGIKCYA
-59 KVDDLPQVD
+59 KVEDLPQVD

-78 CTQTVDV
+78 CAQTVDV
-85 LAKEKGTKGF
+85 LTQQKGTKGF
-95 IIISAGFS
+95 IIVSAGFS

-108 GAAIEKHIVDTIN
+108 GAAIEKHIVDSIN
-121 SVGGSLI
+121 AVGGSLI

-136 NTNYAGCFDTPI
+136 NTNYSGCFDTPI
-148 PTLDPKGVDFITGS
+148 PKLDPKGVDFITGS

-170 EYGMSNGLKFNS
+170 EYGMTNGLKFNS

-197 LEHLDETFDPERSS
+197 LEHLDETFDPEKSS
-211 RVIMLYME
+211 HVIMLYME
-219 KIGDPQ
+219 KVGDPQ

-238 CHIAAIKSGGSVAG
+238 CHIAAIKSGGSAAG

-288 TTVCAVFMYP
+288 TTVCGVFMYP
-298 ELKGNRCAVVTH
+298 EIKGNRCAVITH

-321 LSNGGMEVPSLKE
+321 LSNNGIEVPSLKE
-334 HPKAPELL
+334 HPASPALL
-342 SKLFAG
+342 EKLFGG

-361 TAEQLGYILDAVEND
+361 TAEQLGYIIDTVENEYTD
-376 FDEID
+376 ID

-391 LFSNKEVYDL
+391 LFSNREVYAL
-401 LDQKMRTC
+401 LNEKMKTC

-421 NVKEEIEDFIAKG
+421 NVKDEIQEFIDMG

-447 ICKIY
+447 ICKVY
-452 NTPKPKTGIVESLP
+452 NTPKPQPENVEQ
-466 IDKLIISPANEP
+466 PA
-478 ANEPDKDAVAAVA
+478 
-491 ESIRQWGMLSPITVS
+491 
-506 PKDGN
+506 
-511 YRVVAGAKR
+511 
-520 VRAAALAGMKEIM
+520 
-533 AYIQE
+533 
-538 DAAVSDQPDIDV
+538 IDV
-550 VRIRKTVERCKDGYM
+550 ARIRKTVERCKSGYM

-570 NELLDAAGISRKK
+570 NELLDAAGISRKM
-583 SVEVSNKEDALAFAK
+583 SVEVSKVEDALAFAK

-625 LGVKDLDTVAR
+625 LGVKDLATVEK
-636 EFDRLIV
+636 EFNRLIV

-665 IRDPKFGHQVFFGL
+665 IKDPKFGHQIFFGL

-686 LKDVES
+686 LKDVQSALAPISAAEA
-692 VLVPTNK
+692 K
-699 EEVLKKLKNLKG
+699 EALTKLRG
-711 YKILEGVRGQE
+711 YKILQGVRGQE
-722 GVNLD
+722 AVNID
-727 LYADQIVRVSALV
+727 LYADQIARVSALV

>member
-1 MIAKE
+1 MINPK
-6 LLNPKS
+6 LLDPKS
-12 IVICGVSS
+12 IVVCGASS
-20 DVHKPGGKALKNLLE
+20 DIHKPGGKALKNLLE
-35 SPFKGQVYAV
+35 SAFKGQVYAV

-78 CTQTVDV
+78 CAQTVDI
-85 LAKEKGTKGF
+85 LAKEKGCRGF
-95 IIISAGFS
+95 IIVSAGFS
-103 EENAE
+103 EESHE
-108 GAAIEKHIVDTIN
+108 GAEIEKHIVDTIN

-136 NTNYAGCFDTPI
+136 NTNYSGCFDTPI
-148 PTLDPKGVDFITGS
+148 PKLDPKGVDFITGS

-170 EYGMSNGLKFNS
+170 EYGISNGLKFNS

-197 LEHLDETFDPERSS
+197 LEHLDETFDPEKSS

-238 CHIAAIKSGGSVAG
+238 CHIAAIKSGGSAAG

-273 FRKAGIVRCQNRQEL
+273 FQKAGIVRCHNRQEL
-288 TTVCAVFMYP
+288 TTVCAVFMHP
-298 ELKGNRCAVVTH
+298 EIKGKRCAVITH

-321 LSNGGMEVPSLKE
+321 LSNGGMEVPPLKD
-334 HPKAPELL
+334 HPASPALL
-342 SKLFAG
+342 AKLFGG

-361 TAEQLGYILDAVEND
+361 TAEQLGYIIDTVENEY
-376 FDEID
+376 DEID

-401 LDQKMRTC
+401 LDEKMKTC

-421 NVKEEIEDFIAKG
+421 NVKDEIQDFIAKG
-434 NINFPEECVLGNA
+434 RINFPEECVLGNA
-447 ICKIY
+447 LVKVY
-452 NTPKPKTGIVESLP
+452 NTPKPQPEHVDLP
-466 IDKLIISPANEP
+466 K
-478 ANEPDKDAVAAVA
+478 
-491 ESIRQWGMLSPITVS
+491 
-506 PKDGN
+506 
-511 YRVVAGAKR
+511 
-520 VRAAALAGMKEIM
+520 
-533 AYIQE
+533 
-538 DAAVSDQPDIDV
+538 IDV
-550 VRIRKTVERCKDGYM
+550 ARIRATVDRCKDGYM

-583 SVEVSNKEDALAFAK
+583 SVEVSKKEDALAFAK

-625 LGVKDLDTVAR
+625 LGVKDLDTVAK

-665 IRDPKFGHQVFFGL
+665 IRDPKFGHQIFFGL

-686 LKDVES
+686 LKDVQSALAPITAAEA
-692 VLVPTNK
+692 K
-699 EEVLKKLKNLKG
+699 EMLTKLRG
-711 YKILEGVRGQE
+711 YKILQGVRGQE
-722 GVNLD
+722 PVNLD
-727 LYADQIVRVSALV
+727 LYADQVARVSALV

>member
-1 MIAKE
+1 MIARE

-12 IVICGVSS
+12 IVVCGASS
-20 DVHKPGGKALKNLLE
+20 DIHKPGGKALKNLLE
-35 SPFKGQVYAV
+35 SPFGGPVYAV

-59 KVDDLPQVD
+59 NVNDLPQVE

-78 CTQTVDV
+78 CAQTVDV
-85 LAKEKGTKGF
+85 LAKEKGCKGF

-108 GAAIEKHIVDTIN
+108 GAAIEKHIVETIN

-136 NTNYAGCFDTPI
+136 NVNYAGCFDTPI

-197 LEHLDETFDPERSS
+197 LEYLDETFDPVRSS
-211 RVIMLYME
+211 HVIMLYME

-238 CHIAAIKSGGSVAG
+238 CHIAAIKSGGSAAG

-268 AVDAL
+268 VVDAL

-288 TTVCAVFMYP
+288 TTVCAVFMHP
-298 ELKGNRCAVVTH
+298 EIKGKRCAVITH

-334 HPKAPELL
+334 HPASPALL
-342 SKLFAG
+342 EKLFAG

-361 TAEQLGYILDAVEND
+361 TAEQLGYIIDTVENEYTD
-376 FDEID
+376 ID

-401 LDQKMRTC
+401 LDQKMKTC

-421 NVKEEIEDFIAKG
+421 NVKDEIEDFIAKG
-434 NINFPEECVLGNA
+434 RINFPEECVLGNA
-447 ICKIY
+447 ICKVY
-452 NTPKPKTGIVESLP
+452 NTPKPQPENP
-466 IDKLIISPANEP
+466 EMPQIDVKRIREVIDSCEDGYID
-478 ANEPDKDAVAAVA
+478 PDK
-491 ESIRQWGMLSPITVS
+491 IYQ
-506 PKDGN
+506 
-511 YRVVAGAKR
+511 
-520 VRAAALAGMKEIM
+520 
-533 AYIQE
+533 
-538 DAAVSDQPDIDV
+538 
-550 VRIRKTVERCKDGYM
+550 
-565 EIADY
+565 
-570 NELLDAAGISRKK
+570 LLDAAGIAQKQIRVVDKK
-583 SVEVSNKEDALAFAK
+583 QLAVDFAN
-598 EVGCSKDVP
+598 EVGYP

-612 VGPLHKSDVGGVT
+612 VGPVHKSDVGGVT
-625 LGVKDLDTVAR
+625 LNVRDIETVQK
-636 EFDRLIV
+636 EFDRLMAIKD
-643 IPETYAVEMY
+643 TYAVEMY
-653 PMLDGTDVYIGA
+653 PMLDGTEVYIGA
-665 IRDPKFGHQVFFGL
+665 IRDAKFGHQVFFGL

-686 LKDVES
+686 LKDVQSALAPVNVAEAKD
-692 VLVPTNK
+692 LLT
-699 EEVLKKLKNLKG
+699 KLRG
-711 YKILEGVRGQE
+711 YKILQGVRGQQP
-722 GVNLD
+722 VNVD
-727 LYADQIVRVSALV
+727 VYAEQIARVSALV

-752 PLLGNPR
+752 PLLGNPKN
-759 YVTAVDARIRLEK
+759 VVAVDARIRIEK